1 MQDFLTVAEQVAV
14 LFILISVGYICGKFQ
29 IIREDAA
36 KVMADIVLYFATPC
50 VIIQS
55 FQREYHPELLTRL
68 LVSLA
73 ASLGIH
79 VFSIIAALLLFRDR
93 DEARRKVLR
102 FAAVFSNAG
111 FMALPL
117 QQAVLGADGVF
128 YGAAYVAVFNL
139 VIWSWGLIEVSGSLR
154 TLSVKKLVFNP
165 GVIGLVVGF
174 ILFLSRITLPE
185 IIAAPVG
192 HLANLNTPL
201 PMLIIG
207 FHLSHTSVKTVLRDH
222 RALFAVF
229 IRLVAV
235 PLVMLGLLWL
245 CGIRGT
251 MLVAFVIAV
260 SAPVA
265 AATTMFATKYGADT
279 SLSVNLVSLSTLLSI
294 LTMPLIVALSK
305 VIS

>member
-1 MQDFLTVAEQVAV
+1 MQDFWTVAEQVAV
-14 LFILISVGYICGKFQ
+14 LFILISVGYICGKLQ

-174 ILFLSRITLPE
+174 ILFLARITLPE

-235 PLVMLGLLWL
+235 PLVILGLLWL

>member
-1 MQDFLTVAEQVAV
+1 MQDFWTVAEQVAV
-14 LFILISVGYICGKFQ
+14 LFILISVGYICGKLQ

>member
-14 LFILISVGYICGKFQ
+14 LFILIAVGFISGKLR

-36 KVMADIVLYFATPC
+36 KVMTDIVLYFATPC

-55 FQREYHPELLTRL
+55 FQREYHPDLLANL
-68 LVSLA
+68 LISLG
-73 ASLGIH
+73 ASLGVH
-79 VFSIIAALLLFRDR
+79 VLSITAAILLFRDR

-117 QQAVLGADGVF
+117 QQAVLGSEGVF
-128 YGAAYVAVFNL
+128 CGAAYVAMFNL
-139 VIWSWGLIEVSGSLR
+139 VIWSWGLAEMSGSLR
-154 TLSVKKLVFNP
+154 TLSAKKLLFNP

>member
-14 LFILISVGYICGKFQ
+14 LFILISVGYICGKLQ